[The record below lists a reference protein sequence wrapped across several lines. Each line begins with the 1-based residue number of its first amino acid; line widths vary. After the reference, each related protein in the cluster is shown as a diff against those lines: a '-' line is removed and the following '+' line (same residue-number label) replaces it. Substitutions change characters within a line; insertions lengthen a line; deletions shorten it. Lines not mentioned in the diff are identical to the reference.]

1 MRVIVADDSVLT
13 RAGISILLTDAGC
26 EVVAVAADAPH
37 AIRAVAEHEPDV
49 AVLDIRMPP
58 THTDEGLVAAR
69 HIRDQHPQ
77 VAVLVLSQY
86 VEPSYALDLM
96 STYPERLGYLLKERI
111 VNGEALADA
120 LHRLAAGECVI
131 DPTIVAQL
139 LRRRRRVDPLGGL
152 TDRERAVLDLVAQG
166 HSNVGIGELLDISER
181 TVETHVTQI
190 FTKLGLL
197 GQDQMNRRVL
207 AVLAYLNQAD

>member
-1 MRVIVADDSVLT
+1 MPVIVADDSVLT
-13 RAGISILLTDAGC
+13 RAGISTLLTDAGC
-26 EVVAVAADAPH
+26 EVVAVVADAPH

-96 STYPERLGYLLKERI
+96 SAYPERLGYLLKERI

-139 LRRRRRVDPLGGL
+139 LRRRRRIDPLDGL
-152 TDRERAVLDLVAQG
+152 TDRERAVLDHVAQG